1 MIAASLRPKW
11 ARAILTGLAVAM
23 LISALV
29 WIRTLFGVAL
39 IGSLAFVLLA
49 IRIKGDAWWQC
60 LALQFIGMQACISTF
75 LQVGYLFTERVPM
88 SGQFVYSDTG
98 QIAAALFLPYWVWAF
113 ALTVVTLWLVAASL
127 RRVVRGV
134 GR

>member
-1 MIAASLRPKW
+1 MDSH
-11 ARAILTGLAVAM
+11 AV
-23 LISALV
+23 
-29 WIRTLFGVAL
+29 GVAL

-49 IRIKGDAWWQC
+49 IRIKGDARWQC
-60 LALQFIGMQACISTF
+60 LALQFIGVQACISAF

-88 SGQFVYSDTG
+88 SGQLVYSDTG
-98 QIAAALFLPYWVWAF
+98 QIAAALFLAYWTWAF